1 MLPDQPAYGATAPG
15 SPAYGA
21 PVYGA
26 PAPTPTPGDVIGSS
40 RGSRILGHVAALL
53 LGALFGAIGTVVH
66 QIDISVFGLFDLP
79 IGLIIALVAIALLLT
94 GLRMIAPSRLA
105 SALAAAALIGMVALL
120 TVESP
125 GGSILV
131 PAGPTG
137 LVWLFGSTLI
147 AVVVIAWPKLGERR
161 RPAGTA
167 GTAHPGARPDAV
179 DLTR

>member
-1 MLPDQPAYGATAPG
+1 
-15 SPAYGA
+15 
-21 PVYGA
+21 VYGA
-26 PAPTPTPGDVIGSS
+26 PAPTPAPGDVIGSS

-120 TVESP
+120 TLESP

-161 RPAGTA
+161 RPAGTG

>member
-1 MLPDQPAYGATAPG
+1 MLPDQPAYGATAP
-15 SPAYGA
+15 
-21 PVYGA
+21 VYAATA
-26 PAPTPTPGDVIGSS
+26 PAAAPSDEVGTS
-40 RGSRILGHVAALL
+40 RGSRILGYIAALL

-66 QIDISVFGLFDLP
+66 QIDLSVFGLFDLP
-79 IGLIIALVAIALLLT
+79 IGLVIALVAIALLLT

-120 TVESP
+120 TLESP

-147 AVVVIAWPKLGERR
+147 AVVVIAWPTLGARR
-161 RPAGTA
+161 RPAATG
-167 GTAHPGARPDAV
+167 GPAHPGARPDAV